1 MGMDSE
7 DIKNKAWLKRYQ
19 DVLNEL
25 RRKSE
30 ARTRESISTFKSRI
44 EDHSRKYDSA
54 YEGFSKVVEE
64 GQRQLGME
72 SFSTLILQMGPSL
85 TAFNKMSDE
94 YKMYIFNKVAHKLA
108 ENINY
113 NDFTPLQLTAE
124 AARNIRACI
133 DWYANTEGHFSE
145 ELPPVFVPYLA
156 EVDDNG
162 VLSVDLDV
170 PNRQLGE
177 KDRRDFVNQYQTAF
191 DTSIEQYINSQV
203 DQQNGHQ
210 LYQVEIVPNEGKKI
224 RVLPDPTVAVPPG
237 AVVPQYMSKAE
248 FIEFRTR
255 SLQPHLE
262 LTFQVEFQPESS
274 RNMQRP

>member
-1 MGMDSE
+1 MNSD
-7 DIKNKAWLKRYQ
+7 DIIKNKAWLKRYE
-19 DVLNEL
+19 DVLDEL

-113 NDFTPLQLTAE
+113 NDFTPLQLTAK

-133 DWYANTEGHFSE
+133 DWYANTEGHFAE

-162 VLSVDLDV
+162 VLSVDLNV
-170 PNRQLGE
+170 PNRQLRE
-177 KDRRDFVNQYQTAF
+177 QDRRDFVNQYQTAF
-191 DTSIEQYINSQV
+191 DTSIENYINAQV
-203 DQQNGHQ
+203 NANGAR
-210 LYQVEIVPNEGKKI
+210 LYQIETIPDEGKKI
-224 RVLPDPTVAVPPG
+224 RKLPDPTVAVPAAGVAPE
-237 AVVPQYMSKAE
+237 YMSKAE

-255 SLQPHLE
+255 SLQPYLE
-262 LTFQVEFQPESS
+262 ETFIVEFQPESS

>member
-1 MGMDSE
+1 MNSD
-7 DIKNKAWLKRYQ
+7 DIKNKAWLKRYE
-19 DVLNEL
+19 DVLDEL

-124 AARNIRACI
+124 AARNMRACI
-133 DWYANTEGHFSE
+133 DWYANTEGHFAE

-162 VLSVDLDV
+162 VLSVDLNV
-170 PNRQLGE
+170 PNRQLRE
-177 KDRRDFVNQYQTAF
+177 QDRRDFVNQYQTAF
-191 DTSIEQYINSQV
+191 DTSIENYINAQV
-203 DQQNGHQ
+203 DVNGARI
-210 LYQVEIVPNEGKKI
+210 YQIETIPDEGKKI
-224 RVLPDPTVAVPPG
+224 RKLPDPTVG
-237 AVVPQYMSKAE
+237 ASAAGLAAPEYMSKAE

-262 LTFQVEFQPESS
+262 QTFQVEFQPESS